1 MEFIINIL
9 ATLATLFVFSAII
22 ASILLLFIF
31 LVRIAKKRR
40 EK

>member
-1 MEFIINIL
+1 MEFTINIL
-9 ATLATLFVFSAII
+9 AILATLFMFSVII
-22 ASILLLFIF
+22 ASVLLVFIL